1 MSKND
6 NLQWLLG
13 AFAARGSEL
22 SESEK
27 KILADTVLHGTN
39 PQLPFPSYS
48 VTVNYNKT
56 VNQLVKDGKY
66 DWVSNNFSDSHFTVN
81 KKGEEQAEIFI
92 VTIDRRMSTE
102 AITKM
107 INDLVIPLR
116 HANAKEELALGA
128 QYPDLQRE
136 GPIAA
141 LGSTWRDSDGGL
153 MAPYLNGDG
162 SYRDLGLIDV
172 DGDWYSGWRFACVRK

>member
-66 DWVSNNFSDSHFTVN
+66 DWHNTTITTQSPNTSRPSKNNQDIIIVSIETWMSNSEIDELLNKHGLIDANDKELFSL
-81 KKGEEQAEIFI
+81 GEQ
-92 VTIDRRMSTE
+92 
-102 AITKM
+102 
-107 INDLVIPLR
+107 
-116 HANAKEELALGA
+116 H
-128 QYPDLQRE
+128 PDLQRE
-136 GPIAA
+136 GPIVAR
-141 LGSTWRDSDGGL
+141 GSTWRDSDGVL
-153 MAPYLNGDG
+153 MAPYLDGDE
-162 SYRDLGLIDV
+162 SYRGLGLVSVGGGWSSD
-172 DGDWYSGWRFACVRK
+172 WRFACVSK